1 MESLESREFEFRID
15 NAEERTVVGMA
26 VPYETE
32 AHGERFARDAVNLH
46 ADAKLYWNHK
56 DVIGVIE
63 RGNHTEEG
71 YMIQAR
77 FAKGTQAAD
86 EAYALASQGV
96 VNKFSVG
103 FVMDE
108 SRQDGATRVVTRAT
122 VKEVS
127 LTPMPWYETAD
138 VLGVRNDEDTTE
150 SEIPTSAPNKEEH
163 VEENTPAASDLAEV
177 REAVQVL
184 ERELVDLKAKD
195 TVPAT
200 DNRSVDEFIRALAQ
214 GEDRAIAEYE
224 GRSFATTADSV
235 VTPIDRDLATIVRES
250 APLLSVF
257 SSATTPATGMNV
269 TYAQLVATT
278 DNTGEQVD
286 EGDTLG
292 YTSIEVGT
300 QQTPIKTIG
309 NYSGL
314 SKQVILRSE
323 IDFAGK
329 TFEFQAAALG
339 KALNDEVV
347 SAYQAVVADQITAT
361 NTVTLSANTWAGWV
375 AAIADAQANYF
386 EVLGKPITHLVVDLG
401 LAKSLFALESSGN
414 LIVQVSGAGALQVGA
429 STPTALRGSIA
440 GIEIVAVAALAPG
453 QAAFVNRDALTAYTS
468 ATLRLS
474 DSDALT
480 LVDYFSLSTF
490 ACVADSIPGAI
501 IPIID

>member
-1 MESLESREFEFRID
+1 METLETREIEFRID

-32 AHGERFARDAVNLH
+32 AHGERFERGAVNLH
-46 ADAKLYWNHK
+46 QDAKLYWNHK
-56 DVIGVIE
+56 EVIGVIE
-63 RGNHTEEG
+63 RGQHTEDG
-71 YMIQAR
+71 YMIEAR

-86 EAYALASQGV
+86 EAYALATQGI

-103 FVMDE
+103 FIMDE
-108 SRQDGATRVVTRAT
+108 ARQDGATRVVTRAT

-138 VLGVRNDEDTTE
+138 VLGVRNEEELTE
-150 SEIPTSAPNKEEH
+150 PEIPASAPNKEET
-163 VEENTPAASDLAEV
+163 VEETTPAASDLAEV
-177 REAVQVL
+177 REAIQGL
-184 ERELVDLKAKD
+184 ERELVDLKTKD
-195 TVPAT
+195 VAPAA
-200 DNRSVDEFIRALAQ
+200 DNRSVGEFVLALAQ
-214 GEDRAIAEYE
+214 GEERALAEYE

-235 VTPIDRDLATIVRES
+235 VTPIDRDLAQIVRES

-257 SSATTPATGMNV
+257 SNATTPATGMNV
-269 TYAQLVATT
+269 TYAKLVATT
-278 DNTGEQVD
+278 DNTGEQAA

-292 YTSIEVGT
+292 YTAIEVGT
-300 QQTPIKTIG
+300 DQTAIKTIG

-347 SAYQAVVADQITAT
+347 SAYQTVHAAQVTAG

-375 AAIADAQANYF
+375 SAIADAQALYF
-386 EVLGKPITHLVVDLG
+386 EPLGKPITHLVVDLDT
-401 LAKSLFALESSGN
+401 AKDLFALESAGN
-414 LIVQVSGAGALQVGA
+414 LIIQVAGAGALQVGS

-440 GIEIVAVAALAPG
+440 GIEIVAVAGLAAG
-453 QAAFVNRDALTAYTS
+453 ESAFVNRDALTAYTS
-468 ATLRLS
+468 ATLRLA

-501 IPIID
+501 VPIV